1 MKDPF
6 DVPATDSTDPFQTTL
21 FDGPAFESAHDQA
34 RLTGQI
40 QRIFQTMLAASYLGD
55 WLTLAEIR
63 ERTGDPE
70 ASISAQLRHLRKPRF
85 GSHTVEKRRRGDP
98 ARGLWE
104 YRLEAR
110 YE

>member
-1 MKDPF
+1 M
-6 DVPATDSTDPFQTTL
+6 STDLLQMPLDFS
-21 FDGPAFESAHDQA
+21 GPAYDPAHDRA

-40 QRIFQTMLAASYLGD
+40 QRVFQVLFVSRIFGD

-85 GSHTVEKRRRGDP
+85 GGHTIDKRRRGDP
-98 ARGLWE
+98 AAGLWE
-104 YRLEAR
+104 YRMGAGVDG
-110 YE
+110 